1 LGTPNIGLI
10 LRGSL
15 PTPSDFLGGNPFIQT
30 VTSGIDSTASGNPGG
45 IDFRYIGLMTKFE
58 KSNFKNAFTMPDITN
73 LKAINLASEKADLD
87 KMLHSGIMPSA
98 ERLTDYLAACYLAK
112 GKEGGSQEAVSCLT
126 KYFRLEEDNVVAETD
141 PQLRSFIWFMESE
154 GIAG

>member
-1 LGTPNIGLI
+1 MPTKQTYQQKIAVIG
-10 LRGSL
+10 
-15 PTPSDFLGGNPFIQT
+15 
-30 VTSGIDSTASGNPGG
+30 SGFA
-45 IDFRYIGLMTKFE
+45 GL
-58 KSNFKNAFTMPDITN
+58 S
-73 LKAINLASEKADLD
+73 
-87 KMLHSGIMPSA
+87 
-98 ERLTDYLAACYLAK
+98 AACYLAK